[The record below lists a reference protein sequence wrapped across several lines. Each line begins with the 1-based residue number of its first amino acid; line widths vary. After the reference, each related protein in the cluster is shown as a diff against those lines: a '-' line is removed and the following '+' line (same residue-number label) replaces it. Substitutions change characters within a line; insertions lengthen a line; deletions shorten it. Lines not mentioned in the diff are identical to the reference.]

1 VNINDITKQIAQK
14 YSGLSIEKKPEPAP
28 VVTTQPVR
36 LPRDTSIVPAPRIWP
51 SERMGAGLMDSSTV
65 APVPKRG
72 AVMMFTFPDDEL
84 AEMLATPARRGW
96 EFKDW
101 LEVIGLPRDLHPKL
115 DGVMYSYC
123 ARAFLDRKKEAHQ
136 R

>member
-1 VNINDITKQIAQK
+1 M
-14 YSGLSIEKKPEPAP
+14 
-28 VVTTQPVR
+28 
-36 LPRDTSIVPAPRIWP
+36 DTSSQV
-51 SERMGAGLMDSSTV
+51 V
-65 APVPKRG
+65 VPKR
-72 AVMMFTFPDDEL
+72 AAIQMFSFPDDEL
-84 AEMLATPARRGW
+84 KEMLATPARRGW